1 MKTLILGG
9 ARSGKSSFAEELV
22 LKSHLNAIYIATATA
37 NDPEME
43 LRIKKHQQQRGSQ
56 WQNIEEPIQ
65 LLKIVKQTV
74 NNESYVLVDCL
85 TLWLTNLLLENK
97 NNKVTENQVIKIEN
111 ECDQLCDTIKTLQGN
126 VIFVS
131 NEVGLGI
138 VPMGELSRQFC
149 DLAGR
154 LHQQL
159 AKQCDQVIFMV
170 AGIPQIIKESVIK

>member
-9 ARSGKSSFAEELV
+9 ARSGKSRFAEELV
-22 LKSHLNAIYIATATA
+22 LKSKLKAVYIATASA

-43 LRIKKHQQQRGSQ
+43 ARIKKHQQQRGSQ
-56 WQNIEEPIQ
+56 WQNYEEPIQ
-65 LLKIVKQTV
+65 LIRTLEQTV
-74 NNESYVLVDCL
+74 NKETYVLVDCL
-85 TLWLTNLLLENK
+85 TLWLTNLLLEK
-97 NNKVTENQVIKIEN
+97 EQENNIVKIEQQLV
-111 ECDQLCDTIKTLQGN
+111 QLCDSVKTLNGD

-149 DLAGR
+149 DLTGQ

-159 AKQCDQVIFMV
+159 AKCCNQVIFMV
-170 AGIPQIIKESVIK
+170 AGIPQIIKDSNSY

>member
-9 ARSGKSSFAEELV
+9 ARSGKSRFAEELV
-22 LKSHLNAIYIATATA
+22 LRSKLKAVYIATATA

-43 LRIKKHQQQRGSQ
+43 ARIKHHQKQRGNQ
-56 WQNIEEPIQ
+56 WQNIEEPIEIIQ
-65 LLKIVKQTV
+65 KLQQTV
-74 NNESYVLVDCL
+74 SNKNFVLVDCL
-85 TLWLTNLLLENK
+85 TLWLTNLLLGNEQEK
-97 NNKVTENQVIKIEN
+97 QNKVIDVEQKIN
-111 ECDQLCDTIKTLQGN
+111 ELCHVLKDLEGD

-149 DLAGR
+149 DLAGQ
-154 LHQQL
+154 LHQRL

-170 AGIPQIIKESVIK
+170 AGIPQTIKAAQ

>member
-9 ARSGKSSFAEELV
+9 ARSGKSRFAEELI
-22 LKSHLNAIYIATATA
+22 LDSKLHAIYIATATA
-37 NDPEME
+37 NDPEMAA
-43 LRIKKHQQQRGSQ
+43 RIKQHQQQRGSQ
-56 WQNIEEPIQ
+56 WHNIEEPV
-65 LLKIVKQTV
+65 KIIKILQQTI
-74 NNESYVLVDCL
+74 NTKNYVMVDCL
-85 TLWLTNLLLENK
+85 TLWLSNLLQQNALLSD
-97 NNKVTENQVIKIEN
+97 TSITTIEQQ
-111 ECDQLCDTIKTLQGN
+111 CDDLCDALKDLDGD

-138 VPMGELSRQFC
+138 VPLGELTRQFC

-170 AGIPQIIKESVIK
+170 AGIPQIIKSPVNQD